1 MNYHKVPSTLQMEAA
16 DCGAASLK
24 MLLDDLNYEYTLEE
38 LRNIICVGRDGSSLR
53 DIINGGLKIGFE
65 IEPVRG
71 NYKDAQFNDVPLLM
85 FWNRNHFVVYEG
97 KINNKFVINDP
108 AEGRRFLLEEEFSK
122 SFSGI
127 MLKIISK
134 PKNIDSYK
142 SPNLIKENTILR
154 SLISDSYKEIIVALI
169 ISLFLSL
176 PTVATAQLTSYFI
189 DQILLRGESTLA
201 TQFLWIFFFLCGV
214 TALLKYTSTLIA
226 NKATLINTVY
236 KTYLVIKSITNSS
249 LRWIESRNVSEIVS
263 RPLLAAT
270 TTRSLSYD
278 SITIISAV
286 FQSIIIT
293 FVILFINVWLGLVC
307 ISLIALQLYISQWID
322 KQTETDN
329 KRMAI
334 EYGKQAGVALTTL
347 TSLRVIRSANLEN
360 IRFSQWAGLY
370 TNYVNAQQKV
380 SRKQVLAGLV
390 SNSSFYIANT
400 ALIIL
405 GPILIITKQ
414 LSLGNFV
421 AIQYLLGLVTNGIK
435 VSPALLTLY
444 QSVKSPVE
452 RLRDSF
458 ESPKDEVTN
467 SRIDLNEIE
476 IKKAELD
483 IKNISFSYNGKQNIF
498 SEFTF
503 KNKIGPINIIKTK
516 PGGGKT
522 TFLNLLI
529 GNYEIDK
536 GEISFNINEKS
547 FSAGSYKCTFIP
559 SVPTLIDGNV
569 FENISLTDK
578 RIKEKKV
585 YRIASLLGING
596 KDSIDLN
603 YRIINFGEGL
613 TIKEKNQISLAR
625 ALVSPDKFIFFDDFN
640 PQIDEDILKIFFDEL
655 RKENRIIFLTTNME
669 DNKFPS
675 FNKIV
680 IN

>member
-65 IEPVRG
+65 LEPVRG
-71 NYKDAQFNDVPLLM
+71 NYKDPQFNDVPLLM

-97 KINNKFVINDP
+97 KKNNKFVINDP
-108 AEGRRFLLEEEFSK
+108 AEGRRFLVEEEFSK

-127 MLKIISK
+127 MLKIVSK
-134 PKNIDSYK
+134 PKNIKSYK
-142 SPNLIKENTILR
+142 SPNLIKENTIIS
-154 SLISDSYKEIIVALI
+154 SLISDSYQEIIVALI
-169 ISLFLSL
+169 ISLLISV

-189 DQILLRGESTLA
+189 DQILLRGETTLA

-214 TALLKYTSTLIA
+214 IALLKYTSTLIA
-226 NKATLINTVY
+226 NKATLISTVY

-249 LRWIESRNVSEIVS
+249 LRWIESRNISEVVG
-263 RPLLAAT
+263 RPLVAAT

-278 SITIISAV
+278 SITIISTV

-307 ISLIALQLYISQWID
+307 ISLIALQLLISKWID

-380 SRKQVLAGLV
+380 ARKQVLAGLV
-390 SNSSFYIANT
+390 SNSSFYVANS

-421 AIQYLLGLVTNGIK
+421 AIQYLLGLVTSGIK
-435 VSPALLTLY
+435 VAPVLLTLY

-458 ESPKDEVTN
+458 ESPKDEVIN

-483 IKNISFSYNGKQNIF
+483 IKNISFSYDGKQNIF
-498 SEFTF
+498 SEITF

-529 GNYEIDK
+529 GNYVIDK
-536 GEISFNINEKS
+536 GEITFKINEEN

-559 SVPTLIDGNV
+559 SVPTMIDGNV
-569 FENISLTDK
+569 SENISLTDK
-578 RIKEKKV
+578 RISEKKV
-585 YRIASLLGING
+585 YRVASLLGING
-596 KDSIDLN
+596 KDSISLN
-603 YRIINFGEGL
+603 YKIINFGEGL

-640 PQIDEDILKIFFDEL
+640 PQIDEDTLKIFFDQL

-669 DNKFPS
+669 DDKFPS

-680 IN
+680 I

>member
-1 MNYHKVPSTLQMEAA
+1 M
-16 DCGAASLK
+16 
-24 MLLDDLNYEYTLEE
+24 
-38 LRNIICVGRDGSSLR
+38 
-53 DIINGGLKIGFE
+53 
-65 IEPVRG
+65 
-71 NYKDAQFNDVPLLM
+71 
-85 FWNRNHFVVYEG
+85 
-97 KINNKFVINDP
+97 
-108 AEGRRFLLEEEFSK
+108 
-122 SFSGI
+122 
-127 MLKIISK
+127 
-134 PKNIDSYK
+134 
-142 SPNLIKENTILR
+142 
-154 SLISDSYKEIIVALI
+154 
-169 ISLFLSL
+169 
-176 PTVATAQLTSYFI
+176 
-189 DQILLRGESTLA
+189 
-201 TQFLWIFFFLCGV
+201 
-214 TALLKYTSTLIA
+214 
-226 NKATLINTVY
+226 
-236 KTYLVIKSITNSS
+236 
-249 LRWIESRNVSEIVS
+249 
-263 RPLLAAT
+263 
-270 TTRSLSYD
+270 
-278 SITIISAV
+278 
-286 FQSIIIT
+286 
-293 FVILFINVWLGLVC
+293 ILFINAWLGLVC

-529 GNYEIDK
+529 GNYVIDK

-578 RIKEKKV
+578 RISEKKV